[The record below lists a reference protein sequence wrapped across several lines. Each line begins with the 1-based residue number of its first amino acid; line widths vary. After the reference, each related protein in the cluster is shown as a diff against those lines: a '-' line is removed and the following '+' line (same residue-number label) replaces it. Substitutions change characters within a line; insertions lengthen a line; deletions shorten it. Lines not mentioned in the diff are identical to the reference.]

1 MKISI
6 YSGKSSSALRS
17 ILIAEEAAM
26 LALPRPASF
35 NLFLGSAEERAAALA
50 SHRAYGAALEA
61 IEADT
66 IAKVR
71 ALAEAGDIAAVG
83 FLSMLERDQSAE
95 ATAAW
100 HGRYAGDY

>member
-1 MKISI
+1 MNNSL

-61 IEADT
+61 IQADT
-66 IAKVR
+66 VAKVR

-83 FLSMLERDQSAE
+83 FLSMLER
-95 ATAAW
+95 TAAW

>member
-17 ILIAEEAAM
+17 ILIAEESAM
-26 LALPRPASF
+26 MALPRPASF

-50 SHRAYGAALEA
+50 SHRAHGAALEA
-61 IEADT
+61 IQADT
-66 IAKVR
+66 VAKVR
-71 ALAEAGDIAAVG
+71 ALAEAGDIAAVN
-83 FLSMLERDQSAE
+83 FLYMLER
-95 ATAAW
+95 TAAW